1 MISKSVPGF
10 CFTDPKNRNVLNFRI
25 TSVNVTAGTR
35 PLRALW
41 TPELAQDVGAFHAFD
56 AEAELT
62 ALLGHHIRQEID
74 RQIIQDLTDNQR
86 FYDGNNTANVINRW
100 NQIGGNTLIHHG
112 HRAPQD
118 NPTPDFG
125 NIMFPI
131 ARRVAA
137 QTIGLDLV
145 TVQPLAAPTGLI
157 TYLDYN
163 NGYVMGIDPID
174 ENYTVLPNDDGWY
187 TKGAFESTF
196 INMNM
201 KPYKFIPV
209 TRRQRGRGR
218 PHLVPRDY
226 IR

>member
-1 MISKSVPGF
+1 MINKSVPGF
-10 CFTDPKNRNVLNFRI
+10 CFTDPKNRNTLNIRF
-25 TSVNVTAGTR
+25 TSVNVNVGTR
-35 PLRALW
+35 PLRAMW

-62 ALLGHHIRQEID
+62 ALLGQHIANEID

-100 NQIGGNTLIHHG
+100 NQIGGNILINEG

-118 NPTPDFG
+118 APAPGFG
-125 NIMFPI
+125 NIALPLI
-131 ARRVAA
+131 RRVAA
-137 QTIGLDLV
+137 QTMGLDLV
-145 TVQPLAAPTGLI
+145 AVQPLAAPTGLL

-163 NGYVMGIDPID
+163 NGYIMGIDPID

-187 TKGAFESTF
+187 TKGTFESTF

-201 KPYKFIPV
+201 KPYKFIPI
-209 TRRQRGRGR
+209 TRRGRRR
-218 PHLVPRDY
+218 PTPLTPTNF